1 MHLRRRT
8 AAGKN
13 ETRSVPVML
22 WNNIESEKKNRHSSE
37 IKRFMLDEIVYRM
50 LQHLPYF
57 WNKKTQNSFFFRFSF
72 LATLDL

>member
-37 IKRFMLDEIVYRM
+37 RTTEVIQFSTLQSAISTLLEIWSN
-50 LQHLPYF
+50 H
-57 WNKKTQNSFFFRFSF
+57 
-72 LATLDL
+72 